1 MRVEEKQQENEEE
14 ELGRGLCG
22 HSVFCI
28 LYSLIYNPNYEIKL
42 NVRSW
47 AVNRMDV
54 LGEQRNTWQRGK
66 PC

>member
-42 NVRSW
+42 NVRS
-47 AVNRMDV
+47 
-54 LGEQRNTWQRGK
+54 
-66 PC
+66 